1 MTTSF
6 DTRKLVSRSYGLI
19 NWIFPQ
25 SYIGTNVSEE
35 RLEDT
40 IHLSEV
46 DELVPELTV
55 VLPETVP
62 PTEVALTAT
71 VTYVA
76 KTKEHAP
83 LVTFAL

>member
-25 SYIGTNVSEE
+25 SYIGSKVSEE

-46 DELVPELTV
+46 DELVPES
-55 VLPETVP
+55 ETVGYIC
-62 PTEVALTAT
+62 VDNLIR
-71 VTYVA
+71 
-76 KTKEHAP
+76 
-83 LVTFAL
+83 